1 MITELPAPLME
12 KYENHARS
20 LLAGVSESGK
30 REAFENA
37 DSFAYELL
45 ALRSLAY
52 SFKNGPKEAK
62 RYVTFLQESIRL
74 SDDTALEDVV
84 DGLIIGLLAPVHDA
98 KLLGYAKSDDDQL
111 RAEAVVDL
119 MADEAKALAGTYGEW
134 ANGSESE
141 KSEYSAL
148 LLSMSNLFSEYDAEV
163 AGFFR
168 DAGADAKMGTASDI
182 EEIAGNPKSAV
193 LH

>member
-1 MITELPAPLME
+1 MITEFPAPLIE
-12 KYENHARS
+12 KYEDHARS
-20 LLAGVSESGK
+20 LLTGVSESGK
-30 REAFENA
+30 RESFENV
-37 DSFAYELL
+37 DSFASELL

-62 RYVTFLQESIRL
+62 RYVTYLRESIRF
-74 SDDTALEDVV
+74 SDDTALEDAV
-84 DGLIIGLLAPVHDA
+84 DGLIIGLLAPAHDA
-98 KLLGYAKSDDDQL
+98 KLLGYAKSGDDQL

-119 MADEAKALAGTYGEW
+119 MADEAKTLAETYREW

-148 LLSMSNLFSEYDAEV
+148 LLSMSSLFAEYDAEV

-168 DAGADAKMGTASDI
+168 DAGADAKMGTVSDI
-182 EEIAGNPKSAV
+182 GEIDGNPKSAV